1 MIKRK
6 MDASSFVFELQQLLK
21 YGKKRRRDF
30 SFYKLRNFYGTSLEY
45 GTHTIMGPRK
55 LL

>member
-1 MIKRK
+1 
-6 MDASSFVFELQQLLK
+6 MDESSFVFELQQLLK
-21 YGKKRRRDF
+21 YGKNKKDF

>member
-1 MIKRK
+1 MPF
-6 MDASSFVFELQQLLK
+6 SFVFELQQTIIEVRE
-21 YGKKRRRDF
+21 KKKDF